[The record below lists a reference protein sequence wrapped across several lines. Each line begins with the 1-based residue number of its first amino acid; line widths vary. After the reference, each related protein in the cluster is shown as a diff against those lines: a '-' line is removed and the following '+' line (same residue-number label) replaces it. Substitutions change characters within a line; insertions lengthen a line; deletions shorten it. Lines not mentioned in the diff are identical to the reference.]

1 MLSIDEYLKERVE
14 IGCCV
19 PFFHLRFLLSFPPLL
34 RLSGR
39 SKVNPR
45 AETES
50 NHKVTHKP
58 FPGLRR
64 HGGEPIFFYNEKS
77 RTIEFTA
84 NLYGQLETIAD
95 MQESKLEDE
104 SDQFYKATLPFCEPE
119 PVLRKIIQRKVLYVL
134 KCYNEI

>member
-1 MLSIDEYLKERVE
+1 MTYQPLMLSIDEYRKERVE

-50 NHKVTHKP
+50 NYKVTHKP

-64 HGGEPIFFYNEKS
+64 HGGEPIFFTTKKAGPLSSRRTSTGSWKLLLICKS
-77 RTIEFTA
+77 LSWKMNRISFIRRLSHSVNQ
-84 NLYGQLETIAD
+84 NL
-95 MQESKLEDE
+95 
-104 SDQFYKATLPFCEPE
+104 C
-119 PVLRKIIQRKVLYVL
+119 
-134 KCYNEI
+134 